1 MQDTSGWG
9 KISSALNRL
18 GIAGITAAVLE
29 HGGPLNLLIAQ
40 ILYLSKP
47 FANLAAPASDVDL
60 FAGIMEDEQSSR
72 NFARYLRQES

>member
-1 MQDTSGWG
+1 MQDTSGWE

-18 GIAGITAAVLE
+18 EITGITAAFLE
-29 HGGPLNLLIAQ
+29 HGGPLNLLLAQ
-40 ILYLSKP
+40 ILYFSKP
-47 FANLAAPASDVDL
+47 FASTAVSTNDINL

>member
-29 HGGPLNLLIAQ
+29 HGGPLNLLMAQ
-40 ILYLSKP
+40 ILYISKP
-47 FANLAAPASDVDL
+47 FVNLAVPTIEFNL
-60 FAGIMEDEQSSR
+60 FASIMEDEQSSR
-72 NFARYLRQES
+72 DFARYLRQES

>member
-1 MQDTSGWG
+1 MQDTSVWE

-29 HGGPLNLLIAQ
+29 HGGPLNLLLAQ

-47 FANLAAPASDVDL
+47 FASTAVSTNAINL

-72 NFARYLRQES
+72 NFATYLRQES